1 MITIVIISF
10 YSDKKIKDRISE
22 IDKKY
27 KIIIIENSRNIDLK
41 KEIELKYSNVKVIIP
56 DQNLGWGKAA
66 NQGIKLART
75 DYVFLTQPDVKLIKN
90 CVNKLEKL
98 ISKVRNEFSVI
109 TPIDVGNKIFKNYDI
124 LSKKQSLLYEDS
136 DIKEV
141 DFVDLTWLIN
151 KKKIP
156 NYFWDE
162 KIFLYFEA
170 HDFSKRIRENKGK
183 VFIAKKIFTSHIGSA
198 SHEKQFETFSRLNRN
213 WHYNWS
219 RFYFFRKHFG
229 YFFAIKKIFP
239 IFIKLFCKLFLSILS
254 LNNLQDIKLIYK
266 ELEGL
271 ICSMLG
277 FSSFYRPYKENILKK
292 II

>member
-22 IDKKY
+22 IDNKY
-27 KIIIIENSRNIDLK
+27 KIIIIENSRNVELK
-41 KEIELKYSNVKVIIP
+41 KEIEFKYSNVKVIIP
-56 DQNLGWGKAA
+56 QQNLGWGKAA
-66 NQGIKLART
+66 NQGIRLART

-90 CVNKLEKL
+90 CINQLEKL
-98 ISKVRNEFSVI
+98 ILKIRNEFSVI

-124 LSKKQSLLYEDS
+124 SSKNESLLFEDS
-136 DIKEV
+136 DVKEV

-170 HDFSKRIRENKGK
+170 HDFSKRVKENKGRI
-183 VFIAKKIFTSHIGSA
+183 FIAKKIFTSHIGSA
-198 SHEKQFETFSRLNRN
+198 SHEKRFEIFSKLNRN

-219 RFYFFRKHFG
+219 RFYFFKKHFG
-229 YFFAIKKIFP
+229 YFFATKKIFP
-239 IFIKLFCKLFLSILS
+239 IFIKLVYKLFLSIFRI
-254 LNNLQDIKLIYK
+254 NNLQNIKLIYK
-266 ELEGL
+266 EIEGL
-271 ICSMLG
+271 ICSFLG
-277 FSSFYRPYKENILKK
+277 FSSFYRPYKKNIFKK